1 MESQA
6 EVSATEDAE
15 ARQTVESYV
24 TYPEAQRAVDNL
36 SDGGFPVEGAQIV
49 GQDLRLVERVTG
61 RVTNLTATG
70 AGAATGAWFGLFI
83 GLLVGLFTTGPEW
96 LGLVLGGLLIG
107 AVWGA
112 LFGFF
117 AHWATRGQRDFSSV
131 RNLVAARYELLVP
144 SDQVQRAR
152 DLLSGGGG
160 IRTHEGPEGP

>member
-6 EVSATEDAE
+6 GATATQDD
-15 ARQTVESYV
+15 RQTVE
-24 TYPEAQRAVDNL
+24 TYGTYAEAQRAVDTL
-36 SDGGFPVEGAQIV
+36 SDAGFPVEGAEIV

-61 RVTNLTATG
+61 RVSNLTATG

-131 RNLVAARYELLVP
+131 QNLVAGRYELLVP
-144 SDQVQRAR
+144 ADQVQRAR
-152 DLLSGGGG
+152 ELLSGGGG